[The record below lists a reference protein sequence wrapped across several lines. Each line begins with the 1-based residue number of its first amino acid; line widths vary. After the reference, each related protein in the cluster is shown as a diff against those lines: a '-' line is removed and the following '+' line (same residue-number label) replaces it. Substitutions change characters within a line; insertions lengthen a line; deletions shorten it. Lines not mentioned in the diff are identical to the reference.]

1 MNKSWTVEKSN
12 ILYKCNWSPFEGIQ
26 FNSMVSQTFVNGKLV
41 YNDGVF
47 DEELHGKQLTFER

>member
-1 MNKSWTVEKSN
+1 
-12 ILYKCNWSPFEGIQ
+12 
-26 FNSMVSQTFVNGKLV
+26 MVSQTFVNGKLV